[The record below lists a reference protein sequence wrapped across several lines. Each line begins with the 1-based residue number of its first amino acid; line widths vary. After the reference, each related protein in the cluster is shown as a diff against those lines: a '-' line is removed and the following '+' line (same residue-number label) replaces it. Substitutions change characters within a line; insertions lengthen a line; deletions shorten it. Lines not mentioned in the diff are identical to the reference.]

1 MKLAFRYDGSLQ
13 SRLRQHAPQTDHV
26 IQQYHASQED
36 YHIFHDHDE
45 FQRLIRIICDLPEIP
60 DVNLRS
66 PREIKRNLVSLLGLQ
81 GSDPRRDCIQ
91 RTLDSHERKGD
102 GLEDEPLYGELSLV
116 IARCIPYFL
125 LESHTN
131 FPRLALFAVRDGR
144 IHHFLPLPKKNL
156 YPMLLS

>member
-66 PREIKRNLVSLLGLQ
+66 PR
-81 GSDPRRDCIQ
+81 
-91 RTLDSHERKGD
+91 
-102 GLEDEPLYGELSLV
+102 
-116 IARCIPYFL
+116 
-125 LESHTN
+125 
-131 FPRLALFAVRDGR
+131 
-144 IHHFLPLPKKNL
+144 
-156 YPMLLS
+156 